1 MKETELGWNKPRL
14 GRYSELGKPTKTM
27 TLSVPDLS
35 GVNAYMEQALETG
48 YAII

>member
-1 MKETELGWNKPRL
+1 MRATESFWSKPRL

-27 TLSVPDLS
+27 TLFVPDLS

-48 YAII
+48 